1 MTKID
6 IDIKLPSGKTYTQP
20 IVSFINNEFVP
31 SSLST
36 QPISEDNSIPVYNP
50 STGEK
55 VVDIYE
61 ASDEDFKKT
70 VEYAKEAYKTW
81 KNVSQGEKRDLFLKL
96 AELLEKDKELIA
108 EIESYISG
116 KPVKNNSIFYIE
128 ELIEVLKYF
137 AGWIDKLQGSTYIPD
152 KDNLKL
158 TYHQPLGIIGCI
170 IPFNYPLTMMANKFA
185 SIAVGNCA
193 IFKPADQT
201 PLSILV
207 FAKYLKEA
215 GFPKGVFQVLL
226 GKGPNIGEKL
236 SLSHDIAKI
245 AFTGSTAVGKIIQQ
259 QASTN
264 LKALSL
270 ECGGKSPMVVFE
282 DCNLEKAIEWC
293 ATGLFSNSGQI
304 CSGTSK
310 VYVHKNIAEKFYTQ
324 LIDHVNENYPV
335 GDPFDDKSVLG
346 PLISQKQYEKVI
358 GYIEKS
364 LKEGLELILGGTEK
378 PENILKDSRLKNGYY
393 VKPTI
398 FKGLTSKHTIN
409 KEEIFGP
416 VMAIAEFDTY
426 EEVIQKCNDNDYGL
440 GSGCF
445 TNNLQTAIKFSK
457 DIEAGIV
464 WVNSS
469 NDTNSHTPFGGV
481 KQSGNGSRDNGY
493 YTLLD
498 YTNIKAVHINIEQ

>member
-1 MTKID
+1 MSKTEIE
-6 IDIKLPSGKTYTQP
+6 IKLPSGKVYTQP
-20 IVSFINNEFVP
+20 IASFINNEFVP
-31 SSLST
+31 SSLSN

-55 VVDIYE
+55 VVDVYE
-61 ASDEDFKKT
+61 VNEDDFNT
-70 VEYAKEAYKTW
+70 AIANAKEAYKTW
-81 KNVSQGEKRDLFLKL
+81 KDVSQGEKRDLFLKL
-96 AELLEKDKELIA
+96 AELIEKDKEIIA
-108 EIESYISG
+108 EIESYTSG
-116 KPVKNNSIFYIE
+116 KPVKNNSVYDIE
-128 ELIEVLKYF
+128 ELVEVLKYF

-158 TYHQPLGIIGCI
+158 TYHQPLGIVGCI

-185 SIAVGNCA
+185 SVAVGNCA

-207 FAKYLKEA
+207 FAQYLKAA

-226 GKGPNIGEKL
+226 GKGPNIGEKM

-293 ATGLFSNSGQI
+293 ALGIFSNSGQI

-310 VYVHKNIAEKFYTQ
+310 VYVHKNIAEKFYEK
-324 LIDHVNENYPV
+324 LIEHVKENYPV

-346 PLISQKQYEKVI
+346 PLISENNTR
-358 GYIEKS
+358 KS
-364 LKEGLELILGGTEK
+364 LT
-378 PENILKDSRLKNGYY
+378 
-393 VKPTI
+393 
-398 FKGLTSKHTIN
+398 TST
-409 KEEIFGP
+409 FP
-416 VMAIAEFDTY
+416 
-426 EEVIQKCNDNDYGL
+426 
-440 GSGCF
+440 
-445 TNNLQTAIKFSK
+445 
-457 DIEAGIV
+457 
-464 WVNSS
+464 
-469 NDTNSHTPFGGV
+469 
-481 KQSGNGSRDNGY
+481 
-493 YTLLD
+493 
-498 YTNIKAVHINIEQ
+498 